1 MQGNTEEGAFN
12 YAAIKVFWHF
22 IYIYELVAWVF
33 PQPQNWFQQLLNSN
47 TLDHW
52 WKENFRVS
60 RDTFEYICQL
70 VGLALQRQ
78 NTGMRDAIPV
88 QKRVGASLWQL
99 ATGDCYWSCGL
110 MVGLAKPTVL
120 KCCHEFVQDICWHKD
135 EFIKF
140 PSTAAEIAKKIK
152 GFNNKSK
159 LPNVVGTI
167 DGSHVPIKALKINY
181 EDYFNRKHFYSF
193 FSTGSSWC
201 FWPLFICCH
210 WFSWKSTWCSDATFD
225 WRLLGCWRWEYP
237 NGTCIWVRH
246 GTIVCP
252 LIVGDTAYPNK
263 TWLIR
268 PFKDTGGLTRDQRKF
283 NWEVSKAR
291 MYLNT
296 HLVWPKEDGG
306 FYLSA

>member
-1 MQGNTEEGAFN
+1 MLPSRF
-12 YAAIKVFWHF
+12 FWHF

-60 RDTFEYICQL
+60 HDTFEYICQL

-78 NTGMRDAIPV
+78 KTRMRDAILV

-120 KCCHEFVQDICWHKD
+120 KCCHEFVQEICWHKD

-152 GFNNKSK
+152 G
-159 LPNVVGTI
+159 
-167 DGSHVPIKALKINY
+167 LKVN
-181 EDYFNRKHFYSF
+181 
-193 FSTGSSWC
+193 C
-201 FWPLFICCH
+201 L
-210 WFSWKSTWCSDATFD
+210 
-225 WRLLGCWRWEYP
+225 
-237 NGTCIWVRH
+237 
-246 GTIVCP
+246 
-252 LIVGDTAYPNK
+252 
-263 TWLIR
+263 
-268 PFKDTGGLTRDQRKF
+268 
-283 NWEVSKAR
+283 
-291 MYLNT
+291 M
-296 HLVWPKEDGG
+296 
-306 FYLSA
+306 